1 MIKAVL
7 KGAFRLSFFDC
18 FWYLASIVGRSC
30 LFMSFSLPRFPTVPL
45 TLREYWANHRIND
58 SIRVL
63 IALMGVALYA
73 SYAGRTDIVTP
84 LVLGV
89 IASALAE
96 VDDHFWG
103 RVRALGVT
111 LVCFTVAAFSV
122 ELLYDTP
129 WLFAIGLTVSSFGFI
144 MLGAIGERYGTI
156 AFASLLLAVYTMLGM
171 EQGSDMWM
179 QPMMLLSGAAWY
191 GILSLIWILIWP
203 HRPVQHRLATVFRQT
218 ATYMETKS
226 SLFHPVAE
234 LTPQPTRIA
243 AANRNAQVVA
253 ALNQAKASLLARAR
267 RGRLTQRHQALLQ
280 TYFIAQDIH
289 ERVSSSHYRYQDLA
303 AQFFHSDILFRFE
316 ALLNTQANACRDV
329 AQALSIGARYQHPKT
344 GQQALVA
351 IQQSMQYLLS
361 AQPQDPSRTALLHQ
375 LDFLYKNLETVEQ
388 QLASLSDL
396 AANDGTQESEL
407 ADPDARSLGEMVYR
421 IRRQMTLKSLRFRH
435 AVRLSLSL
443 LTGYGVIQGLS
454 LEHGFWIL
462 MTIQFVCQTNYSA
475 TRNKLKER
483 ILGTVGG
490 LLLGVPALYLFPD
503 PSSQLALMVITGV
516 LFFAFRTVQ
525 YTLATLFITL
535 LVLMCFSQFGQG
547 FGVIL
552 PRLGDTVIGCLI
564 AVVAVRYVLPDW
576 QAHRLRGIMTE
587 ALQANRDYLAHVIAQ
602 YRVGKRD
609 NLAYRIARRHA
620 HNTDAELTTAIS
632 NMLVEPGRYR
642 TNIEETFRFL
652 CLNNAMLS
660 YISALGAHR
669 RRMDDEVNHQKMAQ
683 LHRDIHQSLNAL
695 TERLRRELPTE
706 QPDQVAST
714 GDKTLSGQ
722 LAELDP
728 DAAYHDTEPDA
739 DFHEMADNTPLSMV
753 LQQLTLIQRMIP
765 ELNLLT
771 TTLHQQA
778 LKQSRT

>member
-1 MIKAVL
+1 
-7 KGAFRLSFFDC
+7 
-18 FWYLASIVGRSC
+18 
-30 LFMSFSLPRFPTVPL
+30 MSLSLPRLPFLPL
-45 TLREYWANHRIND
+45 AVREYWANHRIND

-73 SYAGRTDIVTP
+73 GYADRTDIVTP

-129 WLFAIGLTVSSFGFI
+129 WLFAIGLTLSSFGFI

-171 EQGSDMWM
+171 EQGSDMWL
-179 QPMMLLSGAAWY
+179 QPMMLLSGALWY
-191 GILSLIWILIWP
+191 GLLSLVWILIWP
-203 HRPVQHRLATVFRQT
+203 HRPVQHRLAAVFRQT

-226 SLFHPVAE
+226 RLFHPVAE
-234 LTPQPTRIA
+234 LVPQPTRIA
-243 AANRNAQVVA
+243 AANQNAQVVA
-253 ALNQAKASLLARAR
+253 ALNQAKASLLTRAR
-267 RGRLTQRHQALLQ
+267 RGRLTQRHQTLLQ

-303 AQFFHSDILFRFE
+303 AHFFHSDILFRFE
-316 ALLNTQANACRDV
+316 ALLNAQAQACRDV
-329 AQALSIGARYQHPKT
+329 AQAMSIGTHYQHPKT
-344 GQQALVA
+344 GQQALMA
-351 IQQSMQYLLS
+351 IKQSMAYLS
-361 AQPQDPSRTALLHQ
+361 AQEEQNSTRLALLQQ

-388 QLASLSDL
+388 QLASLSHL
-396 AANDGTQESEL
+396 ASTDNLQESEL
-407 ADPDARSLGEMVYR
+407 ADPDAHSLGEMAYR
-421 IRRQMTLKSLRFRH
+421 IRRQLTVKSLRFRH

-443 LTGYGVIQGLS
+443 LTGYALIQGLS

-475 TRNKLKER
+475 TRSKLKER
-483 ILGTVGG
+483 VLGTVAG

-547 FGVIL
+547 FAVIL
-552 PRLGDTVIGCLI
+552 PRLGDTVIGSLI
-564 AVVAVRYVLPDW
+564 AVAAVRYVLPDW

-620 HNTDAELTTAIS
+620 HNADAELTTAIS

-669 RRMDDEVNHQKMAQ
+669 SRMDDEVNHQKMAQ
-683 LHRDIHQSLNAL
+683 LHREIHQSLNTL
-695 TERLRRELPTE
+695 TERLGQALPAELPT
-706 QPDQVAST
+706 QVPST
-714 GDKTLSGQ
+714 GTKTPAGEPVSIDEHH
-722 LAELDP
+722 AN
-728 DAAYHDTEPDA
+728 DANASQSPSYAPV
-739 DFHEMADNTPLSMV
+739 DNAPLSMV
-753 LQQLTLIQRMIP
+753 LQQLHLIRRMLP
-765 ELNLLT
+765 ELNSLT
-771 TTLHQQA
+771 ETLRQQA
-778 LKQSRT
+778 LKQSRA

>member
-1 MIKAVL
+1 MPL
-7 KGAFRLSFFDC
+7 LP
-18 FWYLASIVGRSC
+18 LA
-30 LFMSFSLPRFPTVPL
+30 M
-45 TLREYWANHRIND
+45 REFWANHRIND

-73 SYAGRTDIVTP
+73 GYAGRTDVVTP

-122 ELLYDTP
+122 ELLYDIP
-129 WLFAIGLTVSSFGFI
+129 WLFAIGLTISSFGFI

-171 EQGSDMWM
+171 EQGSDMWL
-179 QPMMLLSGAAWY
+179 QPMMLLSGALWY
-191 GILSLIWILIWP
+191 GLLSLAWIIIWP
-203 HRPVQHRLATVFRQT
+203 HRPVQHRLAAVFRQT

-234 LTPQPTRIA
+234 LVPQPTRIA
-243 AANRNAQVVA
+243 AANQNAQVVA
-253 ALNQAKASLLARAR
+253 ALNQAKASLLTRAR
-267 RGRLTQRHQALLQ
+267 RGRLTQRHQTLLQ

-303 AQFFHSDILFRFE
+303 AHFFHSDILFRFE
-316 ALLNTQANACRDV
+316 ALLNAQAQACRDV
-329 AQALSIGARYQHPKT
+329 AQAMSIGTHYQHPKT
-344 GQQALVA
+344 GQQALRA
-351 IQQSMQYLLS
+351 IKQSMAYLS
-361 AQPQDPSRTALLHQ
+361 AQDEQDSTRLALLQQ

-388 QLASLSDL
+388 QLASLSHL
-396 AANDGTQESEL
+396 ASTDNLQESEL
-407 ADPDARSLGEMVYR
+407 ADPDAHSLGEMAYR
-421 IRRQMTLKSLRFRH
+421 IRRQLTVKSLRFRH

-443 LTGYGVIQGLS
+443 LTGYALIQGLG

-475 TRNKLKER
+475 TRSKLKER
-483 ILGTVGG
+483 VLGTVAG

-547 FGVIL
+547 FAVIL

-564 AVVAVRYVLPDW
+564 AVAAVRYVLPDW

-602 YRVGKRD
+602 YRIGKRD

-620 HNTDAELTTAIS
+620 HNADAELTTAIS

-669 RRMDDEVNHQKMAQ
+669 SRMDDEVNHQKMAQ
-683 LHRDIHQSLNAL
+683 LHREIHQSLNTL
-695 TERLRRELPTE
+695 TERLSHALPEELPA
-706 QPDQVAST
+706 QVPST
-714 GDKTLSGQ
+714 GTKTPTGEPVSHYVQ
-722 LAELDP
+722 AEGENKG
-728 DAAYHDTEPDA
+728 AQTEAEAPI
-739 DFHEMADNTPLSMV
+739 DNAPLSMV
-753 LQQLTLIQRMIP
+753 LQQLRLIQRMLP
-765 ELNLLT
+765 ELDSLT
-771 TTLHQQA
+771 ETLRQQA
-778 LKQSRT
+778 LKQSRA

>member
-1 MIKAVL
+1 MT
-7 KGAFRLSFFDC
+7 LSFSVSFC
-18 FWYLASIVGRSC
+18 YLALIVGLIRV
-30 LFMSFSLPRFPTVPL
+30 FMSFSLPRFPSMPL

-63 IALMGVALYA
+63 IALMGVAFYA
-73 SYAGRTDIVTP
+73 GYAGRTDIVTP

-96 VDDHFWG
+96 VDDHLWG
-103 RVRALGVT
+103 RIKALGVT
-111 LVCFTVAAFSV
+111 LTCFAVASFSV
-122 ELLYDTP
+122 ELLYDWP
-129 WLFAIGLTVSSFGFI
+129 WLFALGLTVSSFGFI

-171 EQGSDMWM
+171 EQGSDLWL
-179 QPMMLLSGAAWY
+179 QPMMLLSGAFWY
-191 GILSLIWILIWP
+191 GLLSLAWIMIWP
-203 HRPVQHRLATVFRQT
+203 HRPVQHRLAAVFRQT

-234 LTPQPTRIA
+234 LVPQPTRIA
-243 AANRNAQVVA
+243 AANQNAQVVA

-267 RGRLTQRHQALLQ
+267 RGRLTQRHQTLLQ

-303 AQFFHSDILFRFE
+303 AHFFHSDILFRFE
-316 ALLNTQANACRDV
+316 ALLNVQARACREV
-329 AQALSIGARYQHPKT
+329 AQALSLGIGYQHHHA
-344 GQQALVA
+344 GQQALTA
-351 IQQSMQYLLS
+351 IQQSMAYL
-361 AQPQDPSRTALLHQ
+361 AEHEDNQTRIALLNQ
-375 LDFLYKNLETVEQ
+375 LQFLYKNLETVEQ
-388 QLASLSDL
+388 QLASLSNL
-396 AANDGTQESEL
+396 AVDSRAQENEL
-407 ADPDARSLGEMVYR
+407 ADPDARSLGEMVFR
-421 IRRQMTLKSLRFRH
+421 IRQQLTFRSLRFRH

-443 LTGYGVIQGLS
+443 LAGYGVIQGLS

-475 TRNKLKER
+475 TRSKLKER
-483 ILGTVGG
+483 IVGTVAG

-503 PSSQLALMVITGV
+503 PSSQLALMVVTGV

-535 LVLMCFSQFGQG
+535 LVLMCFSQFGEG
-547 FGVIL
+547 FAVIL

-564 AVVAVRYVLPDW
+564 AVAAVRYVLPDW

-609 NLAYRIARRHA
+609 TLAYRIARRQA
-620 HNTDAELTTAIS
+620 HNADAELTTAIS
-632 NMLVEPGRYR
+632 NMLAEPGRYR

-669 RRMDDEVNHQKMAQ
+669 SRMDDEVNHQKVAQ
-683 LHRDIHQSLNAL
+683 LHRDIHQGLTQLIELLAQPTTHNAL
-695 TERLRRELPTE
+695 LASQTT
-706 QPDQVAST
+706 PDT
-714 GDKTLSGQ
+714 HY
-722 LAELDP
+722 
-728 DAAYHDTEPDA
+728 AYDGNGEPV
-739 DFHEMADNTPLSMV
+739 DNTPLTMV
-753 LQQLTLIQRMIP
+753 LQQLQLIQRMLP
-765 ELNLLT
+765 ELNQLT
-771 TTLHQQA
+771 LTLRQQA
-778 LKQSRT
+778 LKQSRA

>member
-1 MIKAVL
+1 MPL
-7 KGAFRLSFFDC
+7 LP
-18 FWYLASIVGRSC
+18 LA
-30 LFMSFSLPRFPTVPL
+30 M
-45 TLREYWANHRIND
+45 REFWANHRIND

-73 SYAGRTDIVTP
+73 GYAGRTDIVTP

-111 LVCFTVAAFSV
+111 LVCFTIAAFSV

-129 WLFAIGLTVSSFGFI
+129 WLFAIGLTTSSFGFI

-171 EQGSDMWM
+171 EQGSDMWL
-179 QPMMLLSGAAWY
+179 QPMMLLSGALWY
-191 GILSLIWILIWP
+191 GLLSLAWIIIWP
-203 HRPVQHRLATVFRQT
+203 HRPVQHRLAAVFRQT

-234 LTPQPTRIA
+234 LVPQPTRIA
-243 AANRNAQVVA
+243 AANQNAQVVA
-253 ALNQAKASLLARAR
+253 ALNQAKASLLTRAR
-267 RGRLTQRHQALLQ
+267 RGRLTQRHQTLLQ

-303 AQFFHSDILFRFE
+303 AHFFHSDILFRFE
-316 ALLNTQANACRDV
+316 ALLNAQAQACRDV
-329 AQALSIGARYQHPKT
+329 AQAMSIGTHYQHPKT
-344 GQQALVA
+344 GQQALMA
-351 IQQSMQYLLS
+351 IKQSMAYLS
-361 AQPQDPSRTALLHQ
+361 AQEEQDSTRLALLQQ

-388 QLASLSDL
+388 QLASLSHL
-396 AANDGTQESEL
+396 ASTDNLQESEL
-407 ADPDARSLGEMVYR
+407 ADPDAHSLGEMAYR
-421 IRRQMTLKSLRFRH
+421 IRRQLSVKSLRFRH

-443 LTGYGVIQGLS
+443 LTGYALIQGLG

-475 TRNKLKER
+475 TRSKLKER
-483 ILGTVGG
+483 ILGTVAG

-547 FGVIL
+547 FAVIL

-564 AVVAVRYVLPDW
+564 AVAAVRYVLPDW

-620 HNTDAELTTAIS
+620 HNADAELTTAIS

-669 RRMDDEVNHQKMAQ
+669 SRMDDEVNHQKMAQ
-683 LHRDIHQSLNAL
+683 LHREIHQSLNTL
-695 TERLRRELPTE
+695 TERLSQALPAELPT
-706 QPDQVAST
+706 QVPST
-714 GDKTLSGQ
+714 GTKTPTGEPVSPQDHAVTEDKGAQ
-722 LAELDP
+722 AE
-728 DAAYHDTEPDA
+728 AYAPT
-739 DFHEMADNTPLSMV
+739 DNAPLSMV
-753 LQQLTLIQRMIP
+753 LQQLRLIQRMLP
-765 ELNLLT
+765 ELDSLT
-771 TTLHQQA
+771 ETLRQQA
-778 LKQSRT
+778 LKQSRA

>member
-1 MIKAVL
+1 MP
-7 KGAFRLSFFDC
+7 
-18 FWYLASIVGRSC
+18 
-30 LFMSFSLPRFPTVPL
+30 FSLPRLPFLPL
-45 TLREYWANHRIND
+45 AVREYWANHRIND

-73 SYAGRTDIVTP
+73 GYAGRTDIVTP

-103 RVRALGVT
+103 RLRALGVT

-129 WLFAIGLTVSSFGFI
+129 WLFAIGLTTSSFGFI

-171 EQGSDMWM
+171 EQGSDMWL
-179 QPMMLLSGAAWY
+179 QPMMLLSGALWY
-191 GILSLIWILIWP
+191 GLLSLAWIMIWP
-203 HRPVQHRLATVFRQT
+203 HRPVQHRLAAVFRQT

-234 LTPQPTRIA
+234 LVPQPTRIA
-243 AANRNAQVVA
+243 AANQNAQVVA

-267 RGRLTQRHQALLQ
+267 RGRLTQRHQTLLQ

-303 AQFFHSDILFRFE
+303 AHFFHSDILFRFE
-316 ALLNTQANACRDV
+316 ALLNAQAQACRDV
-329 AQALSIGARYQHPKT
+329 AQAMSIGTHYHHPKT
-344 GQQALVA
+344 GHQALMA
-351 IQQSMQYLLS
+351 IKQSMAYLS
-361 AQPQDPSRTALLHQ
+361 AQEEQDSTRLALLQQ

-388 QLASLSDL
+388 QLASLSHL
-396 AANDGTQESEL
+396 ASTDNLQESEL
-407 ADPDARSLGEMVYR
+407 ADPDAHSLGEMAYR
-421 IRRQMTLKSLRFRH
+421 IRRQLTVKSLRFRH

-443 LTGYGVIQGLS
+443 LTGYALIQGLG

-475 TRNKLKER
+475 TRSKLKER
-483 ILGTVGG
+483 ILGTVAG

-547 FGVIL
+547 FAVIL

-564 AVVAVRYVLPDW
+564 AVAAVRYVLPDW

-620 HNTDAELTTAIS
+620 HNADAELTTAIS

-669 RRMDDEVNHQKMAQ
+669 SRMDDEVNHQKMAQ
-683 LHRDIHQSLNAL
+683 LHREIHQSLNTL
-695 TERLRRELPTE
+695 TERLGQALPAELPA
-706 QPDQVAST
+706 QVPST
-714 GDKTLSGQ
+714 GTKTPTG
-722 LAELDP
+722 
-728 DAAYHDTEPDA
+728 EPVSIDEHHA
-739 DFHEMADNTPLSMV
+739 NATIESQSPTYVPVDNAPLSMV
-753 LQQLTLIQRMIP
+753 LQQLHLIQRMLP
-765 ELNLLT
+765 ELNSLT
-771 TTLHQQA
+771 ETLRQQA
-778 LKQSRT
+778 LKQSRA

>member
-1 MIKAVL
+1 
-7 KGAFRLSFFDC
+7 
-18 FWYLASIVGRSC
+18 
-30 LFMSFSLPRFPTVPL
+30 MSFSLPRFPTVPL

-58 SIRVL
+58 SLRVL

-171 EQGSDMWM
+171 EQGSDMWL
-179 QPMMLLSGAAWY
+179 QPMMLLSGAVWY
-191 GILSLIWILIWP
+191 GLLSLIWIVIWP
-203 HRPVQHRLATVFRQT
+203 HRPVQHRLAAVFRQT

-226 SLFHPVAE
+226 NLFHPVTE
-234 LTPQPTRIA
+234 LVPQPTRIA

-267 RGRLTQRHQALLQ
+267 RGRLTKRHQALLQ

-316 ALLNTQANACRDV
+316 ALLNAQASACRDV
-329 AQALSIGARYQHPKT
+329 AQALSIGARYQHPKA
-344 GQQALVA
+344 GQQALLA
-351 IQQSMQYLLS
+351 IQQSMQYLL
-361 AQPQDPSRTALLHQ
+361 AEQTQDASRMALLHQ
-375 LDFLYKNLETVEQ
+375 LDFLYKNLETVEE
-388 QLASLSDL
+388 QLASLSNL

-443 LTGYGVIQGLS
+443 LAGYGVIQGLS

-547 FGVIL
+547 FAVIL

-564 AVVAVRYVLPDW
+564 AVAAVRYVLPDW

-620 HNTDAELTTAIS
+620 HNADAELTTAIS

-683 LHRDIHQSLNAL
+683 LHRDIHQSLNTL

-706 QPDQVAST
+706 QPTQVAST
-714 GDKTLSGQ
+714 GDKTLSGD
-722 LAELDP
+722 LADTHP
-728 DAAYHDTEPDA
+728 DVVYHDTPEPNVAAHDRVN
-739 DFHEMADNTPLSMV
+739 NTPLSMV

-765 ELNLLT
+765 ELNMLT
-771 TTLHQQA
+771 ATLRQQA

>member
-1 MIKAVL
+1 MP
-7 KGAFRLSFFDC
+7 
-18 FWYLASIVGRSC
+18 
-30 LFMSFSLPRFPTVPL
+30 FSLPRLPFLPL
-45 TLREYWANHRIND
+45 AVREYWANHRIND

-73 SYAGRTDIVTP
+73 GYAGRTDIVTP

-103 RVRALGVT
+103 RLRALGVT

-129 WLFAIGLTVSSFGFI
+129 WLFAIGLTTSSFGFI

-171 EQGSDMWM
+171 EQGSDMWL
-179 QPMMLLSGAAWY
+179 QPMMLLSGALWY
-191 GILSLIWILIWP
+191 GLLSLAWIMIWP
-203 HRPVQHRLATVFRQT
+203 HRPVQHRLAAVFRQT

-234 LTPQPTRIA
+234 LVPQPTRIA
-243 AANRNAQVVA
+243 AANQNAQVVA

-267 RGRLTQRHQALLQ
+267 RGRLTQRHQTLLQ

-303 AQFFHSDILFRFE
+303 AHFFHSDILFRFE
-316 ALLNTQANACRDV
+316 ALLNAQAQACRDV
-329 AQALSIGARYQHPKT
+329 AQAMSIGTHYHHPKT
-344 GQQALVA
+344 GHQALMA
-351 IQQSMQYLLS
+351 IKQSMAYLS
-361 AQPQDPSRTALLHQ
+361 AQEEQDSTRLALLQQ

-388 QLASLSDL
+388 QLASLSHL
-396 AANDGTQESEL
+396 ASTDNLQESEL
-407 ADPDARSLGEMVYR
+407 ADPDAHSLGEMAYR
-421 IRRQMTLKSLRFRH
+421 IRRQLTVKSLRFRH

-443 LTGYGVIQGLS
+443 LTGYALIQGLG

-475 TRNKLKER
+475 TRSKLKER
-483 ILGTVGG
+483 ILGTVAG

-547 FGVIL
+547 FAVIL

-564 AVVAVRYVLPDW
+564 AVAAVRYVLPDW

-620 HNTDAELTTAIS
+620 HNADAELTTAIS

-669 RRMDDEVNHQKMAQ
+669 SRMDDEVNHQKMAQ
-683 LHRDIHQSLNAL
+683 LHREIHQSLNTL
-695 TERLRRELPTE
+695 TERLGQALPTAL
-706 QPDQVAST
+706 PAQVPST
-714 GDKTLSGQ
+714 GTKTPTG
-722 LAELDP
+722 
-728 DAAYHDTEPDA
+728 EPVSIDEHHA
-739 DFHEMADNTPLSMV
+739 NATIESQSPTYVPVDNAPLSMV
-753 LQQLTLIQRMIP
+753 LQQLHLIQRMLP
-765 ELNLLT
+765 ELNSLT
-771 TTLHQQA
+771 ETLRQQA
-778 LKQSRT
+778 LKQSRA

>member
-1 MIKAVL
+1 
-7 KGAFRLSFFDC
+7 
-18 FWYLASIVGRSC
+18 
-30 LFMSFSLPRFPTVPL
+30 MSFSLPRFPTVPL

-234 LTPQPTRIA
+234 LVPQPTRIA
-243 AANRNAQVVA
+243 AANRNAQIVA

-316 ALLNTQANACRDV
+316 ALLNAQANACRDV
-329 AQALSIGARYQHPKT
+329 AQALSIGARYQHPKA
-344 GQQALVA
+344 GQQALLT
-351 IQQSMQYLLS
+351 IQQSMQYLL
-361 AQPQDPSRTALLHQ
+361 ADQTQDASRIALLHQ

-516 LFFAFRTVQ
+516 LFFRVSHRAIYARDPIYHPAGTD
-525 YTLATLFITL
+525 
-535 LVLMCFSQFGQG
+535 VL
-547 FGVIL
+547 
-552 PRLGDTVIGCLI
+552 
-564 AVVAVRYVLPDW
+564 
-576 QAHRLRGIMTE
+576 
-587 ALQANRDYLAHVIAQ
+587 
-602 YRVGKRD
+602 
-609 NLAYRIARRHA
+609 
-620 HNTDAELTTAIS
+620 
-632 NMLVEPGRYR
+632 
-642 TNIEETFRFL
+642 
-652 CLNNAMLS
+652 
-660 YISALGAHR
+660 
-669 RRMDDEVNHQKMAQ
+669 
-683 LHRDIHQSLNAL
+683 
-695 TERLRRELPTE
+695 
-706 QPDQVAST
+706 
-714 GDKTLSGQ
+714 
-722 LAELDP
+722 
-728 DAAYHDTEPDA
+728 
-739 DFHEMADNTPLSMV
+739 
-753 LQQLTLIQRMIP
+753 
-765 ELNLLT
+765 
-771 TTLHQQA
+771 
-778 LKQSRT
+778 

>member
-1 MIKAVL
+1 MP
-7 KGAFRLSFFDC
+7 
-18 FWYLASIVGRSC
+18 
-30 LFMSFSLPRFPTVPL
+30 FSLPRLPFLPL
-45 TLREYWANHRIND
+45 AVREYWANHRIND

-73 SYAGRTDIVTP
+73 GYAGRTDIVTP

-103 RVRALGVT
+103 RLRALGVT

-129 WLFAIGLTVSSFGFI
+129 WLFAIGLTTSSFGFI

-171 EQGSDMWM
+171 EQGSDMWL
-179 QPMMLLSGAAWY
+179 QPMMLLSGALWY
-191 GILSLIWILIWP
+191 GLLSLAWIMIWP
-203 HRPVQHRLATVFRQT
+203 HRPVQHRLAAVFRQT

-234 LTPQPTRIA
+234 LVPQPTRIA
-243 AANRNAQVVA
+243 AANQNAQVVA

-267 RGRLTQRHQALLQ
+267 RGRLTQRHQTLLQ

-303 AQFFHSDILFRFE
+303 AHFFHSDILFRFE
-316 ALLNTQANACRDV
+316 ALLNAQAQACRDV
-329 AQALSIGARYQHPKT
+329 AQAMSIGTHYHHPKT
-344 GQQALVA
+344 GHQALMA
-351 IQQSMQYLLS
+351 IKQSMAYLS
-361 AQPQDPSRTALLHQ
+361 AQEEQDSTRLALLQQ

-388 QLASLSDL
+388 QLASLSHL
-396 AANDGTQESEL
+396 ASTDNLQESEL
-407 ADPDARSLGEMVYR
+407 ADPDAHSLGEMAYR
-421 IRRQMTLKSLRFRH
+421 IRRQLTVKSLLFRH

-443 LTGYGVIQGLS
+443 LTGYALIQGLG

-475 TRNKLKER
+475 TRSKLKER
-483 ILGTVGG
+483 ILGTVAG

-547 FGVIL
+547 FAVIL

-564 AVVAVRYVLPDW
+564 AVAAVRYVLPDW

-620 HNTDAELTTAIS
+620 HNADAELTTAIS

-669 RRMDDEVNHQKMAQ
+669 SRMDDEVNHQKMAQ
-683 LHRDIHQSLNAL
+683 LHREIHQSLNTL
-695 TERLRRELPTE
+695 TERLGQALPAELPA
-706 QPDQVAST
+706 QVPST
-714 GDKTLSGQ
+714 GTKTPTG
-722 LAELDP
+722 
-728 DAAYHDTEPDA
+728 EPVSIDEHHA
-739 DFHEMADNTPLSMV
+739 NATIESQSPTYVPVDNAPLSMV
-753 LQQLTLIQRMIP
+753 LQQLHLIQRMLP
-765 ELNLLT
+765 ELNSLT
-771 TTLHQQA
+771 ETLRQQA

>member
-1 MIKAVL
+1 
-7 KGAFRLSFFDC
+7 
-18 FWYLASIVGRSC
+18 
-30 LFMSFSLPRFPTVPL
+30 MSLSLPRIPFLPL
-45 TLREYWANHRIND
+45 AVREYWANHRIND

-111 LVCFTVAAFSV
+111 LICFTVAAFSV

-129 WLFAIGLTVSSFGFI
+129 WLFAVGLTLSSFGFI

-171 EQGSDMWM
+171 EQGSDMWL
-179 QPMMLLSGAAWY
+179 QPMMLLSGALWY
-191 GILSLIWILIWP
+191 GLLSLVWLLIWP
-203 HRPVQHRLATVFRQT
+203 HRPVQHRLAAVFRQT

-234 LTPQPTRIA
+234 LVPQPTRIA
-243 AANRNAQVVA
+243 AANQNAQVVA

-267 RGRLTQRHQALLQ
+267 RGRLTQRHQTLLQ

-303 AQFFHSDILFRFE
+303 AHFFHSDILFRFE
-316 ALLNTQANACRDV
+316 ALLNAQAKACREV
-329 AQALSIGARYQHPKT
+329 AQALSLGARYHHPQ
-344 GQQALVA
+344 GAQQALMA
-351 IQQSMQYLLS
+351 IKQSMQYLS
-361 AQPQDPSRTALLHQ
+361 AQATQVPSRMALLQQ

-388 QLASLSDL
+388 QLASLSNL

-407 ADPDARSLGEMVYR
+407 ADPDARSLGEMAYR
-421 IRRQMTLKSLRFRH
+421 IRRQLTLKSLRFRH

-475 TRNKLKER
+475 TRSKLKER
-483 ILGTVGG
+483 ILGTVAG
-490 LLLGVPALYLFPD
+490 LLFGVPALYLFPD

-547 FGVIL
+547 FAVIL

-564 AVVAVRYVLPDW
+564 AVAAVRYVLPDW

-620 HNTDAELTTAIS
+620 HNADAELTTAIS

-669 RRMDDEVNHQKMAQ
+669 SRMDDEVNHQKMAQ
-683 LHRDIHQSLNAL
+683 LHREIHQSLNDL
-695 TERLRRELPTE
+695 TERLSHTLPVE
-706 QPDQVAST
+706 QPAQVAST
-714 GDKTLSGQ
+714 GDKALSGQ
-722 LAELDP
+722 PAESSVE
-728 DAAYHDTEPDA
+728 AAYRETITETTS
-739 DFHEMADNTPLSMV
+739 HEATNNTPLSMV
-753 LQQLTLIQRMIP
+753 LQQLALIQRMLP
-765 ELNLLT
+765 ELATLT
-771 TTLHQQA
+771 STLRQQA
-778 LKQSRT
+778 LKQSRA

>member
-1 MIKAVL
+1 MP
-7 KGAFRLSFFDC
+7 
-18 FWYLASIVGRSC
+18 
-30 LFMSFSLPRFPTVPL
+30 FSLPRLPFLPL
-45 TLREYWANHRIND
+45 AVREYWANHRIND

-73 SYAGRTDIVTP
+73 GYAGRTDIVTP

-103 RVRALGVT
+103 RLRALGVT

-129 WLFAIGLTVSSFGFI
+129 WLFAIGLTTSSFGFI

-171 EQGSDMWM
+171 EQGSDMWL
-179 QPMMLLSGAAWY
+179 QPMMLLSGALWY
-191 GILSLIWILIWP
+191 GLLSLAWIMIWP
-203 HRPVQHRLATVFRQT
+203 HRPVQHRLAAVFRQT

-234 LTPQPTRIA
+234 LVPQPTRIA
-243 AANRNAQVVA
+243 AANQNAQVVA

-267 RGRLTQRHQALLQ
+267 RGRLTQRHQTLLQ

-303 AQFFHSDILFRFE
+303 AHFFHSDILFRFE
-316 ALLNTQANACRDV
+316 ALLNAQAQACRDV
-329 AQALSIGARYQHPKT
+329 AQAMSIGTHYHHPKT
-344 GQQALVA
+344 GHQALMA
-351 IQQSMQYLLS
+351 IRQSMAYLS
-361 AQPQDPSRTALLHQ
+361 AQEEQDSTRLALLQQ

-388 QLASLSDL
+388 QLASLSHL
-396 AANDGTQESEL
+396 ASTDNLQESEL
-407 ADPDARSLGEMVYR
+407 ADPDAHSLGEMAYR
-421 IRRQMTLKSLRFRH
+421 IRRQLTVKSLRFRH

-443 LTGYGVIQGLS
+443 LTGYALIQGLS

-475 TRNKLKER
+475 TRSKLKER
-483 ILGTVGG
+483 ILGTVAG

-547 FGVIL
+547 FAVIL

-564 AVVAVRYVLPDW
+564 AVAAVRYVLPDW

-620 HNTDAELTTAIS
+620 HNADAELTTAIS

-669 RRMDDEVNHQKMAQ
+669 SRMDDEVNHQKMAQ
-683 LHRDIHQSLNAL
+683 LHREIHQSLNTL
-695 TERLRRELPTE
+695 TERLGQALPAELPA
-706 QPDQVAST
+706 QVPST
-714 GDKTLSGQ
+714 GTKTPTG
-722 LAELDP
+722 
-728 DAAYHDTEPDA
+728 EPVSIDEHHA
-739 DFHEMADNTPLSMV
+739 NATIESQSPTYVPVDNAPLSMV
-753 LQQLTLIQRMIP
+753 LQQLHLIQRMLP
-765 ELNLLT
+765 ELNSLT
-771 TTLHQQA
+771 ETLRQQA

>member
-1 MIKAVL
+1 MP
-7 KGAFRLSFFDC
+7 
-18 FWYLASIVGRSC
+18 
-30 LFMSFSLPRFPTVPL
+30 FSLPRLPFLPL
-45 TLREYWANHRIND
+45 AVREYWANHRIND

-73 SYAGRTDIVTP
+73 GYAGRTDIVTP

-103 RVRALGVT
+103 RLRALGVT

-129 WLFAIGLTVSSFGFI
+129 WLFAIGLTTSSFGFI

-171 EQGSDMWM
+171 EQGSDMWL
-179 QPMMLLSGAAWY
+179 QPMMLLSGALWY
-191 GILSLIWILIWP
+191 GLLSLAWIMIWP
-203 HRPVQHRLATVFRQT
+203 HRPVQHRLAAVFRQT

-234 LTPQPTRIA
+234 LVPQPTRIA
-243 AANRNAQVVA
+243 AANQNAQVVA

-267 RGRLTQRHQALLQ
+267 RGRLTQRHQTLLQ

-303 AQFFHSDILFRFE
+303 AHFFHSDILFRFE
-316 ALLNTQANACRDV
+316 ALLNAQAQACRDV
-329 AQALSIGARYQHPKT
+329 AQAMSIGTHYHHPKT
-344 GQQALVA
+344 GHQALMA
-351 IQQSMQYLLS
+351 IKQSMAYLS
-361 AQPQDPSRTALLHQ
+361 AQEEQDSTRLALLQQ

-388 QLASLSDL
+388 QLASLSHL
-396 AANDGTQESEL
+396 ASTDNLQESEL
-407 ADPDARSLGEMVYR
+407 ADPDAHSLGEMAYR
-421 IRRQMTLKSLRFRH
+421 IRRQLTVKSLRFRH

-443 LTGYGVIQGLS
+443 LTGYALIQGLG

-475 TRNKLKER
+475 TRSKLKER
-483 ILGTVGG
+483 ILGTVAG

-547 FGVIL
+547 FAVIL

-564 AVVAVRYVLPDW
+564 AVAAVRYVLPDW

-620 HNTDAELTTAIS
+620 HNADAELTTAIS

-669 RRMDDEVNHQKMAQ
+669 SRMDDEVNHQKMAQ
-683 LHRDIHQSLNAL
+683 LHREIHQSLNTL
-695 TERLRRELPTE
+695 TERLGQALPTAL
-706 QPDQVAST
+706 PAQVPST
-714 GDKTLSGQ
+714 GTKTPTG
-722 LAELDP
+722 
-728 DAAYHDTEPDA
+728 EPVSIDEHHA
-739 DFHEMADNTPLSMV
+739 NATIESQSPTYVPVDNAPLSMV
-753 LQQLTLIQRMIP
+753 LQQLHLIQRMLP
-765 ELNLLT
+765 ELNSLT
-771 TTLHQQA
+771 ETLRQQA